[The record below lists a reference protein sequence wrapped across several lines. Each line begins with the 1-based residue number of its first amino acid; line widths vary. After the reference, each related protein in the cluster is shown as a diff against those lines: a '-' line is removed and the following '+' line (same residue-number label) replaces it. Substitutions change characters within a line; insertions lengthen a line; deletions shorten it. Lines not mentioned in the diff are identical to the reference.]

1 MNGWIRLQQMK
12 HWGLKCKM
20 QGVYLICYSF
30 KMKICSLTW
39 ISNFPVLRYVRPLQL
54 GLFPE
59 QWNKWKTASLPGN
72 TLAHCILPAQWNSA
86 NVSSRENHASALG
99 LCAKELVMTSN
110 KCLKWQSKA
119 LWILTQVLMCLLS
132 TRSNLFKECLKKIKL
147 SPSLSTSQHGF
158 PLITNLAVS
167 VAETQTQM
175 KKARGGNSNQEPPK
189 WILPETHTVLKVPD
203 LIQGITPAHL
213 HAIPPGFSHMFFGV

>member
-72 TLAHCILPAQWNSA
+72 TVLTAFCQPSGTVLMSAPEKTTLLLEGLLQRNWEWLATN
-86 NVSSRENHASALG
+86 
-99 LCAKELVMTSN
+99 TSN
-110 KCLKWQSKA
+110 GRARHCGFSP
-119 LWILTQVLMCLLS
+119 ILMCMVR
-132 TRSNLFKECLKKIKL
+132 TDSNWFKEDFKNPAFLTI
-147 SPSLSTSQHGF
+147 PSH
-158 PLITNLAVS
+158 PITVS
-167 VAETQTQM
+167 
-175 KKARGGNSNQEPPK
+175 
-189 WILPETHTVLKVPD
+189 
-203 LIQGITPAHL
+203 
-213 HAIPPGFSHMFFGV
+213 PGFHK